1 MLSTQNEIDI
11 WKYLKIFYNFI
22 KNKYIFI
29 IQWAH
34 SSACIFLSN
43 EIIICTEW
51 LYIYIHFKR
60 FQNSDNI
67 QIRKN
72 LDHEVKLT
80 KTGMWM
86 HGIMIRL
93 GLIEFYTLI
102 ISDRFGGCCSVTAEI
117 P

>member
-11 WKYLKIFYNFI
+11 WKYL
-22 KNKYIFI
+22 

-67 QIRKN
+67 QIN
-72 LDHEVKLT
+72 WLKLEC
-80 KTGMWM
+80 GM